1 MIWLLNVSGGDFVLH
16 RFKEYSL
23 EKQVFISFSVAST
36 LILIFTLCFIL
47 VFDIRRQ
54 QSNLDQTITSGAS
67 YIASLD
73 EVVGM
78 LEQGYPDP
86 VTIQQ
91 LDKLH
96 QSYPTL
102 DVIEVYNS
110 SKQRFYHT
118 DRSIT
123 GESFVNG
130 EEGDIL
136 KGADPYITTSYGTH
150 GPQHKAFHAVRDSSG
165 SIIGFVTVAVFT
177 SAIFKENLS
186 LANLFL
192 AVLCFALAT
201 SMVLA
206 HGIVSLLKRSLQ
218 GHHPTELLNLY
229 LQQGHV
235 LSAIQDGL
243 VATDPEGK
251 VLFANDAAC
260 SLFASSRSQLRGK
273 HLSQIFPDTN
283 CVQVAQT
290 GTPVH
295 NRSFVIKD
303 HQVLSTEV
311 PIQSETGI
319 QGVLNIFH
327 DKTEMRKLSDELSG
341 TRYMLDTLRFF
352 NHEFM
357 NKLHIILGYLQT
369 GQTQQA
375 MQFIMNTSTVSG
387 QAIRETADCVRVSRL
402 CALIIGKMM
411 HASELGIVLRVSRDS
426 YCREEDLLIP
436 AEDYA
441 TIIGNLLENAIEEL
455 SHAQSENKEI
465 KLSVYCR
472 PDCNIVVCEDTG
484 NGIPPDLIP
493 HLWEKGMSSK
503 GDNRG
508 VGLYLVHQLVQDHN
522 GIIELETEPGEGTSF
537 TLIFTQEGGM

>member
-1 MIWLLNVSGGDFVLH
+1 MLCPEVISVLH
-16 RFKEYSL
+16 RFRKYSL
-23 EKQVFISFSVAST
+23 EKQVFLSFSIAST
-36 LILIFTLCFIL
+36 LILIVTLCFIL
-47 VFDIRRQ
+47 IFDIRRQ
-54 QSNLDQTITSGAS
+54 QSNLDSTISSSAS

-73 EVVGM
+73 EVVTM
-78 LEQGYPDP
+78 LERGYPDP
-86 VTIQQ
+86 VVTLQ

-130 EEGDIL
+130 EESDIL
-136 KGADPYITTSYGTH
+136 DGAAPYITTSYGTH
-150 GPQHKAFHAVRDSSG
+150 GPQHKAFHAVKDSSG

-177 SAIFKENLS
+177 SSIFKENIS
-186 LANLFL
+186 LVNPFL
-192 AVLCFALAT
+192 VVLCFALAT
-201 SMVLA
+201 SLVLA
-206 HGIVSLLKRSLQ
+206 HGIVSRLKRSLQ
-218 GHHPTELLNLY
+218 GYHPAELLNLY
-229 LQQGHV
+229 LQQGKV
-235 LSAIQDGL
+235 LSAIRDGL
-243 VATDPEGK
+243 VATDPEGN

-260 SLFASSRSQLRGK
+260 SLFGASRAQLRGK
-273 HLSQIFPDTN
+273 HFSQIFQETS
-283 CVQVAQT
+283 CVRVAQT

-295 NRSFVIKD
+295 NRSSVIKD

-311 PIQSETGI
+311 PIQSDTGI

-357 NKLHIILGYLQT
+357 NKLHIILGYLQI

-411 HASELGIVLRVSRDS
+411 HASEQGITLRVSTDS

-455 SHAQSENKEI
+455 SRTQTEHKNI
-465 KLSVYCR
+465 KLSIYCR
-472 PDCNIVVCEDTG
+472 PDCNILVCEDNG
-484 NGIPPDLIP
+484 NGISPELIP
-493 HLWEKGMSSK
+493 HLWEKGASSK

-508 VGLYLVHQLVQDHN
+508 VGLYLVHRLVQDHN
-522 GIIELETEPGEGTSF
+522 GTIDLETEPGEGTSF
-537 TLIFTQEGGM
+537 TLIFTQNGGT